1 MRKSVK
7 KTRVCVSKEMHK
19 LSTKAKRKKYPTQ
32 KQRVAISLSV
42 CGASRKTK
50 KKK

>member
-1 MRKSVK
+1 MKKSVS
-7 KTRVCVSKEMHK
+7 KTRACVSKEMHK
-19 LSTKAKRKKYPTQ
+19 LSTKAKRKKYPSQ

-42 CGASRKTK
+42 CGVSKKTK